1 MNQSNV
7 NLDSLLDQLS
17 EERINLVV
25 DSNIVRAA
33 GSTKSCESHSSKSCK
48 SSKSNKSCKTH

>member
-1 MNQSNV
+1 MKQSNV
-7 NLDSLLDQLS
+7 NLENLLNQLS

-25 DSNIVRAA
+25 DGNLVRAA
-33 GSTKSCESHSSKSCK
+33 GTKSCKSHKSSKSCK